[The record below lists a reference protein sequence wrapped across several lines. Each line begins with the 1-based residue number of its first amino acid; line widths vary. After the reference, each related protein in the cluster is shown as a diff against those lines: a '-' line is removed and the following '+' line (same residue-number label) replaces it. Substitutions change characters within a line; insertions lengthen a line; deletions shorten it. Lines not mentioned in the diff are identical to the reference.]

1 MKKSIAKLVSI
12 ILIAVLVFTVAAC
25 GKKETP
31 SAGTE
36 PAADESAKEEP
47 AAEEP
52 AKEEKAA
59 EEDITGTYMGQLD
72 FSEKASKEFSES
84 LGFEVED
91 PLYMDVYLELNED
104 NSFRLYVDAEKYKAD
119 VIAVLTS
126 HIDDIIAK
134 SLEQNGMSMD
144 QLGDLAV
151 ARGYESEEAFKE
163 DMVKMLEAELE
174 ESINME
180 EYEDD
185 INISGTYAVS
195 GKTILLANEDGQD
208 IVTINDDG
216 TLSMIVP
223 LDGENVEVIMTKQK

>member
-1 MKKSIAKLVSI
+1 
-12 ILIAVLVFTVAAC
+12 
-25 GKKETP
+25 
-31 SAGTE
+31 
-36 PAADESAKEEP
+36 
-47 AAEEP
+47 
-52 AKEEKAA
+52 
-59 EEDITGTYMGQLD
+59 
-72 FSEKASKEFSES
+72 
-84 LGFEVED
+84 
-91 PLYMDVYLELNED
+91 
-104 NSFRLYVDAEKYKAD
+104 
-119 VIAVLTS
+119 
-126 HIDDIIAK
+126 
-134 SLEQNGMSMD
+134 MD

-185 INISGTYAVS
+185 FNISGTYAVS
-195 GKTILLANEDGQD
+195 GKTILLTNEDGQD